1 MEQIIK
7 VNEVNPLLSDE
18 SIDYHHITAQIC
30 YFALQVLHVLD
41 LFLAV
46 IINMLSEGFFPTQF
60 WSVG

>member
-7 VNEVNPLLSDE
+7 FNEVNPLLSDE
-18 SIDYHHITAQIC
+18 SIDYCRITAQIC

-46 IINMLSEGFFPTQF
+46 IINM
-60 WSVG
+60 